1 MIRPITEAD
10 IEAYRALRLRA
21 LAEEPEAFG
30 EAAEDFAVRPLEEIV
45 TRLPPTEDAFILGAW
60 EPDLVGMVGFVRQP
74 GRKARHN
81 AGIWG
86 MYVAP
91 ERRGRGIGRM
101 LLTEALARA
110 AALPG
115 LEQVHL
121 TVVTTN
127 AAAVGL
133 YRSFGFVVYGTCPH
147 ALKLG
152 DRYVD
157 EELMVLELS
166 GSPFP

>member
-1 MIRPITEAD
+1 V
-10 IEAYRALRLRA
+10 LRLRA
-21 LAEEPEAFG
+21 LTEEPEAFG
-30 EAAEDFAVRPLEEIV
+30 SAAEDFANQTAEEIA
-45 TRLPPTEDAFILGAW
+45 TRLRSTDGAFVLGAW
-60 EPDLVGMVGFVRQP
+60 EPDLVGMVGFSRQS

-81 AGIWG
+81 GGIWG

-91 ERRGRGIGRM
+91 EQRGRGIGRM

-110 AALPG
+110 TALSG

-133 YRSFGFVVYGTCPH
+133 YRSLGFVIYGTCPH

-157 EELMVLELS
+157 EHLMVLKVAD
-166 GSPFP
+166 SPLP